1 VNDNTDWKAS
11 CLAAESKLAELAAV
25 LDATDAWIRSYWNQY
40 LGCPNP
46 PDCPL
51 TRDVVEKANAILAS
65 YRSQV
70 EREVLERV
78 FACRPPDYV
87 VLTTGQKLPF
97 DRLAEEWAEAIAGE
111 FNGVCPRCHG
121 TGEVFG
127 YGRAS
132 FPSIPT
138 VIPCGCES
146 GRVSGGTKCN
156 PPKL

>member
-1 VNDNTDWKAS
+1 MNDNTDWMAS
-11 CLAAESKLAELAAV
+11 CLAAEAKLAELAAV
-25 LDATDAWIRSYWNQY
+25 LDRVEEAALEYTD
-40 LGCPNP
+40 GCIAYDPRYK
-46 PDCPL
+46 DWWGKHVAID
-51 TRDVVEKANAILAS
+51 TKVILAS
-65 YRSQV
+65 YRVQV

-78 FACRPPDYV
+78 FACRPLDYV
-87 VLTTGQKLPF
+87 VLSTGQKLPF
-97 DRLAEEWAEAIAGE
+97 DRLAKEWAEAIAVE